1 MNENRSD
8 LTSEKLNHTI
18 SQIAA
23 RHGTEITEVEHELR
37 LAIMYMM
44 FSPDPIVRKLWEN
57 LPHEG
62 KLPSPEEFIAWVAEK
77 TLSQI

>member
-1 MNENRSD
+1 MIKNRFV
-8 LTSEKLNHTI
+8 LTSEKLD
-18 SQIAA
+18 QIIPQITA
-23 RHGTEITEVEHELR
+23 RHGIGTAEVEHELR
-37 LAIMYMM
+37 LAMMYMM

-57 LPHEG
+57 IPHEG